1 MGSYEEDGGN
11 SQESKKGTK
20 NLQKINAVFLL
31 LHVYIYIHLLH
42 LFTVLYGYYGGEQ
55 TYVLWLRAHWAEDSS
70 ASPWWGHK
78 HADVPLPQPGATS
91 VLLRPGQALAQHMGL
106 PAAACDTFGSWGLMP
121 SVTFG
126 GRMDMALWS
135 QWGCG
140 FREMLVE
147 RGQRRLRRETALISI
162 SVCTEGDTGL
172 KASALPSLR
181 LLIPINY

>member
-31 LHVYIYIHLLH
+31 LHIYIYIHLLH

-126 GRMDMALWS
+126 HGSVKPVRMWIQRNACGKRAEETQKRDCINQYFCLHWGRY
-135 QWGCG
+135 
-140 FREMLVE
+140 
-147 RGQRRLRRETALISI
+147 RLESL
-162 SVCTEGDTGL
+162 CTPFFE
-172 KASALPSLR
+172 AAYS
-181 LLIPINY
+181 Y